1 MSLQRSF
8 TSLQTCLWQGGVLG
22 DEVKVRMKR
31 GWRWDGSE
39 NEMKDYLTGTRGGER
54 KKKRE
59 RANTNTDTPGPERAN
74 PERARKKKSGGR
86 GTRNKTSGGGGRT
99 EAPEPTQHSETYAY
113 LGTHRTRPTWG
124 GKNAWNRGPNG
135 GLVDVD
141 ERKQQL
147 KKGLSSL
154 LSNRA
159 LLPKWQR
166 GRSSHMGINGC
177 SSSNELDAR
186 HVKLHQTTRQEK
198 KTKPEGMYLPEAFFM
213 LHVASKAWASAR
225 KGGFWQ
231 FETASRSQRRI
242 YQGSER
248 RQDRRD
254 LANRL
259 VTIRPTVSLYWDELL
274 N

>member
-1 MSLQRSF
+1 MPSA
-8 TSLQTCLWQGGVLG
+8 
-22 DEVKVRMKR
+22 
-31 GWRWDGSE
+31 GWRPWRWGEGEDEKGMKMRWEWKWDE
-39 NEMKDYLTGTRGGER
+39 RLLNRDTRRGTQ
-54 KKKRE
+54 KKRE

-159 LLPKWQR
+159 LLPKWER

-186 HVKLHQTTRQEK
+186 HVKFHQTTVKRKRPNLKACTYLKHSSCCMWHRKLEHRREK
-198 KTKPEGMYLPEAFFM
+198 EVFGSSKR
-213 LHVASKAWASAR
+213 LHV
-225 KGGFWQ
+225 
-231 FETASRSQRRI
+231 RREEFTKV
-242 YQGSER
+242 QKTTG
-248 RQDRRD
+248 
-254 LANRL
+254 AAG
-259 VTIRPTVSLYWDELL
+259 PCK
-274 N
+274 